1 MRTRGELE
9 IEARRLEQRAREV
22 RLVPS
27 NRIENS
33 LPVAGLGTAP
43 LFTFPEG
50 SVKLYAPG
58 NSEPVLT
65 TRIIRHVE
73 ASECSAG
80 FEYKLMAEEFIS
92 DAHGKLV
99 RHYDPIDLVTSDHVL
114 DVLTAGF
121 QRLDEDRF
129 REQVEPVGIRI
140 EANGFTQAEHAEAV
154 AEVERYASEMDLS
167 ASARMRV
174 KSATIDFLEGRL
186 ETGDFVART
195 VARQE
200 RFAVVQRAVLSR
212 QITESIEI

>member
-9 IEARRLEQRAREV
+9 IEARGLEQRAREV
-22 RLVPS
+22 RDVAS
-27 NRIENS
+27 RRIETAT
-33 LPVAGLGTAP
+33 PVAGLGAMS
-43 LFTFPEG
+43 LFTFPES

-65 TRIIRHVE
+65 TRIIRKIE
-73 ASECSAG
+73 ASESSSG
-80 FEYKLMAEEFIS
+80 LKYKLMEEEFIS
-92 DAHGKLV
+92 NADGKLV
-99 RHYDPIDLVTSDHVL
+99 RHYDPIDLVTSDRAM
-114 DVLTAGF
+114 DVLSAGH

-129 REQVEPVGIRI
+129 WERVEPVRLRM
-140 EANGFTQAEHAEAV
+140 ESNGCTHAEHAQAV

-174 KSATIDFLEGRL
+174 KSDTIDFLEGRL

-200 RFAVVQRAVLSR
+200 CYALVQREVLSP